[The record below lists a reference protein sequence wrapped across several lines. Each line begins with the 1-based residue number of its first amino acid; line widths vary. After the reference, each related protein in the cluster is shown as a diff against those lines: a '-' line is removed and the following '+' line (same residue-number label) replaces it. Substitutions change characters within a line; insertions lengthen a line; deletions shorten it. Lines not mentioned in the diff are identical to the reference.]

1 MKTYFKV
8 KAKYNE
14 KDAFGCLKP
23 KKNMYLVDAVT
34 FTEAEKRIVDELTM
48 AGKQDIV
55 VTMMQIDGITD
66 VWAKADSERLDDRW
80 WKVRVAI
87 IDIEEKRT
95 YDTYMVRGTD
105 AGDVMLETKERM
117 GTDYDYEVVSL
128 METSIEDVFFYEEE
142 GVTDETR

>member
-8 KAKYNE
+8 KVKYNE

-66 VWAKADSERLDDRW
+66 VWAKEDSERLEDRW
-80 WKVRVAI
+80 WKVRVAL
-87 IDIEEKRT
+87 IDIEDKRT

-117 GTDYDYEVVSL
+117 GTDCDYEVVSL